1 MSNAVSKTFH
11 EQMGE
16 EDNEF
21 DNLSE
26 TEKMS
31 FALHRILVIYFL
43 VIMTVMIYFCHRKF
57 LFDIN
62 FKDFMKL

>member
-1 MSNAVSKTFH
+1 MKKKKDFVSNAVSKIFH

-21 DNLSE
+21 DNLSK
-26 TEKMS
+26 TEKRS

-43 VIMTVMIYFCHRKF
+43 VIMTVMIYFCH
-57 LFDIN
+57 
-62 FKDFMKL
+62 

>member
-1 MSNAVSKTFH
+1 MSNAVSKIFH

-21 DNLSE
+21 DNLSK
-26 TEKMS
+26 TEKRS

-43 VIMTVMIYFCHRKF
+43 VIMTDDLF
-57 LFDIN
+57 LLLKGD
-62 FKDFMKL
+62 